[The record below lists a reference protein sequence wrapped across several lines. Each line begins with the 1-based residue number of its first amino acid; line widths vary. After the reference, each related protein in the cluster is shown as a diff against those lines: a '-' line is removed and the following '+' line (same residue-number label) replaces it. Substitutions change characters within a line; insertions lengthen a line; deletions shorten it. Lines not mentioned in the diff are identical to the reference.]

1 MQDNQ
6 ATGTLAREKTIALVG
21 NPNTGKSTLFNA
33 LTGFHQRVGNFPGVT
48 VDKKT
53 GWLRTKSNECRVRV
67 VDLPG
72 AYSLTA
78 HSADETVVLEVLS
91 GRERSVPKP
100 DLIVCVVDAGNL
112 RRNLFF
118 VSQLLELNTPLVVSL
133 NMIDL
138 AEASGLKIDTA
149 ALAEGLGVPV
159 VPVVASKR
167 TGIEG
172 LTRMILQTQEKPASD
187 RCAKFPDC
195 VCREL
200 DELSVSIDAT
210 STVGK
215 QTASEEENGGNRAEL
230 LQTLLDP
237 GGYHEQ
243 KLGLRCGRSLAQDL
257 AKRRQRITLE
267 GESLVELEAQVR
279 YAWIDKLLEKI
290 VTRGLR
296 PRSSRSDVADLILTH
311 RFYGLVIFLMMM
323 ACCFQA
329 IYAWAAPII
338 DAVDS
343 AFGAIGGA
351 LSAALPEGALQS
363 LLANGL
369 VAGVG
374 GVLAFLPQILIL
386 FLFIA
391 TLEDCGYMARAA
403 FLLDRWMARIGLSG
417 KSFIPLLSSFAC
429 AVPGIMAARTIED
442 RRSRFITILIAPLMS
457 CSARLPVYA
466 LMISAFIPSKPL
478 LGSFVGMQAATLLAM
493 YCVGAVVAVII
504 ALLLSKTALGGEPAA
519 FLMELPKYKW
529 PTPSTVFFRMYEQG
543 REFCV
548 TAGTIIV
555 AVSIVI
561 WAMGYYPH
569 PHSIT
574 ETHDAMRQAAR
585 EVQQSPGLT
594 RAALVKIDHQE
605 AGAYLRN
612 SVLGRAGTFI
622 EPAVKP
628 LGWDWRIGTAVIASF
643 PAREIMIASM
653 GTIYNLG
660 GEQDEQSTGLREKLQ
675 RATWPDGSPVFSV
688 PVALSVMVFF
698 ALCCQCGATLAA
710 IRRETGSWRWPVI
723 SFVYMTSLAYVAAL
737 ITYQIASRLT

>member
-1 MQDNQ
+1 MLDDQ
-6 ATGTLAREKTIALVG
+6 AISTFAREKTIALVG

-48 VDKKT
+48 VEKKT
-53 GWLRTKSNECRVRV
+53 GLLRAETGGCQVRV

-78 HSADETVVLEVLS
+78 HSADETVVLEALA
-91 GRERSVPKP
+91 GRSRSVAKP
-100 DLIVCVVDAGNL
+100 DLIVCVIDAGNL

-118 VSQLLELNTPLVVSL
+118 VSQLLELDTPLVVAL

-138 AEASGLKIDTA
+138 AEASGIRIDTA
-149 ALAEGLGVPV
+149 ALADRLGVPV

-167 TGIEG
+167 TGIDA
-172 LTRMILQTQEKPASD
+172 LTRVMLETQDKPASD

-200 DELSVSIDAT
+200 DELREVVNDGAPDGHAGSS
-210 STVGK
+210 
-215 QTASEEENGGNRAEL
+215 NGGNRAEL

-257 AKRRQRITLE
+257 AQRRQRITLE
-267 GESLVELEAQVR
+267 GESLIELEAQVR
-279 YAWIDKLLEKI
+279 YAWIDKLLEQV
-290 VTRGLR
+290 VTRPDQLR
-296 PRSSRSDVADLILTH
+296 ASRSEWADLILTH
-311 RFYGLVIFLMMM
+311 RFFGLAIFLLMM

-338 DAVDS
+338 DTVD
-343 AFGAIGGA
+343 ATFAAIG
-351 LSAALPEGALQS
+351 SAMATLLPQGALQS
-363 LLANGL
+363 LLTNGL

-374 GVLAFLPQILIL
+374 AVLAFLPQILIL

-391 TLEDCGYMARAA
+391 ILEDCGYMARAA
-403 FLLDRWMARIGLSG
+403 FLLDRWMAKLGLSG

-429 AVPGIMAARTIED
+429 AVPGILATRTIED

-466 LMISAFIPSKPL
+466 LMISAFIPNKPL
-478 LGSFVGMQAATLLAM
+478 LGRFVGMQAATLLAM
-493 YCVGAVVAVII
+493 YCVGAIVAVAI
-504 ALLLSKTALGGEPAA
+504 ALLLRKTAFRGEPAA

-561 WAMGYYPH
+561 WALGYYPH
-569 PHSIT
+569 PPAIARA
-574 ETHDAMRQAAR
+574 HDAMRQAAR
-585 EVQQSPGLT
+585 SVEQSAEQ
-594 RAALVKIDHQE
+594 RHAELVRIDHEE

-612 SVLGRAGTFI
+612 SLLGRAGAFI

-628 LGWDWRIGTAVIASF
+628 LGWDWRVGTAVIASF

-660 GEQDEQSTGLREKLQ
+660 GDQDERSTGLREKLQ
-675 RATWPDGSPVFSV
+675 RATWPNGSPVFGV
-688 PVALSVMVFF
+688 PVALSVMAFF

-710 IRRETGSWRWPVI
+710 IRRETGSWRWPLV

-737 ITYQIASRLT
+737 ATYQIASRLA